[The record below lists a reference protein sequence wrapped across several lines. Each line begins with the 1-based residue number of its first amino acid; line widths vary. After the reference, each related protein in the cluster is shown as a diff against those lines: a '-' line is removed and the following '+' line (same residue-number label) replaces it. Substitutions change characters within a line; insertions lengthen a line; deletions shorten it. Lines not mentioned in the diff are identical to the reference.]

1 MTDADLSFFEA
12 PEDVAGQAGWMFSDM
27 LIALMV
33 VFLATITFIP
43 QAYSSSTSNLSS
55 GIGENKTIAGSGGGF
70 TYVER
75 FEQVFINTYRTDQLG
90 ELVDDS
96 ALFLE
101 QNGLPADAN
110 IDSAQIVAGY
120 DLASEQPAAAIQ
132 RSIEFSRQIDEK
144 FPGLLDKAATVLSA
158 SSQLNVALVTIRLTY
173 SANISTN

>member
-1 MTDADLSFFEA
+1 MIDAESSFFEA

-43 QAYSSSTSNLSS
+43 QAYSNNSSNLSS
-55 GIGENKTIAGSGGGF
+55 GIGENKNIAGSGGGY

-75 FEQVFINTYRTDQLG
+75 FEQVFINTYREDEIG
-90 ELVDDS
+90 ELLNDA
-96 ALFLE
+96 ALFLQ

-120 DLASEQPAAAIQ
+120 DLSSEKPAVAIQ

-144 FPGLLDKAATVLSA
+144 FPGLLDNAASVLSA
-158 SSQLNVALVTIRLTY
+158 SSQLNSALVTIRLTF